1 MKKQSYEFKLGR
13 GQAVNAQVVGGEL
26 TRIAEEHG
34 TLSPA
39 LVVEESTPTAAP
51 LHPCFEWRNSVAG
64 IQWRLHQA
72 RNLINAVVVVRADL
86 PPMTAFINITKIE
99 DVHDRAYVSCDQ
111 VVQDPLMRSAH
122 LGAIKSRLKN
132 LRREH
137 SSFEEFAKV
146 WDAIDLL

>member
-86 PPMTAFINITKIE
+86 PPMTAFINITNID
-99 DVHDRAYVSCDQ
+99 DVHERSYVACDQ
-111 VVQDPLMRSAH
+111 VVEDPHMRAAH
-122 LGAIKSRLKN
+122 LGAIKNRLKN
-132 LRREH
+132 LRREYAA
-137 SSFEEFAKV
+137 FEEFANV
-146 WDAIDLL
+146 WDAIDAI